1 MGSQAKLQGRY
12 LGGRPPYGYRI
23 ADTGPHPNPS
33 KAAAG
38 QRIHK
43 LEPDPVAAPV
53 VQRIFTMYVSGMSD
67 KSIAAELT
75 REGIPCPSA
84 HDATRNPHRKKTAWQ
99 QGAVR
104 NILINPRYT
113 GYEVW
118 NKQRKEE
125 RLLDVDDVTLG
136 HRTSMT
142 HNPAEEWIHSNE
154 PAHEAIISPDL
165 FDTARTLRR
174 QRAHAHN
181 RQERAGKQG
190 GRPYA
195 LRGRVRCS
203 LCGRKMQPAT
213 IRNSVYYRCEF
224 KDQEQA
230 LSPDLTHR
238 RTIYLRED
246 VVCRALDQW
255 IARAFAPD
263 RLTATIEALTLASA
277 AASTSVTHTPEQ
289 AQARQAIK
297 DCERRLARYQAALD
311 AGADPAVVTQWINE
325 AQRDKEAARKKLDTL
340 LTVTRKKESPLDA
353 QQIREMTES
362 LGNIAERIQA
372 ADTDKKGPL
381 YETLGITISYE
392 HATRT
397 ATVRSRPSS
406 PYRQWLCPRGEL
418 TTDDT
423 VARGQLRLQDALAD

>member
-1 MGSQAKLQGRY
+1 MHR
-12 LGGRPPYGYRI
+12 
-23 ADTGPHPNPS
+23 
-33 KAAAG
+33 
-38 QRIHK
+38 

-53 VQRIFTMYVSGMSD
+53 VQRIFTMYTDGMSY
-67 KSIAAELT
+67 KAIAAQLT

-84 HDATRNPHRKKTAWQ
+84 QDAARNPHRKKTAWQ
-99 QGAVR
+99 QGVVR
-104 NILINPRYT
+104 TILINPRYT
-113 GYEVW
+113 GHEVW

-136 HRTSMT
+136 HRTTMT
-142 HNPAEEWIHSNE
+142 HNPAEDWIHSNE

-165 FDTARTLRR
+165 FDTAQTLRR
-174 QRAHAHN
+174 QRAHAHS
-181 RQERAGKQG
+181 RQERAGKHNA
-190 GRPYA
+190 RPYA

-213 IRNSVYYRCEF
+213 IRDHVYYRCEF

-230 LSPDLTHR
+230 LSPDLTHP
-238 RTIYLRED
+238 RTVYLRED

-255 IARAFAPD
+255 IARVFAPD
-263 RLTATIEALTLASA
+263 RLTATLEALSLASA
-277 AASTSVTHTPEQ
+277 AASTAQTRTPEQ
-289 AQARQAIK
+289 AHARQAIK

-325 AQRDKEAARKKLDTL
+325 AQRDKETARKKLDAL

-362 LGNIAERIQA
+362 LGDVAQSIQA
-372 ADTDKKGPL
+372 ADADKRGPL
-381 YETLGITISYE
+381 YEALGITISYE

-397 ATVRSRPSS
+397 ATVKSRPSS
-406 PYRQWLCPRGEL
+406 PYRQWSCPRGDL
-418 TTDDT
+418 NPH
-423 VARGQLRLQDALAD
+423 AQ